1 MMISDLWSA
10 TSGSATADLPLADY
24 VLLSPGGGIYK
35 LKTNVF
41 GPLPKGTFGLI
52 LGRSSAALRGLTI
65 IPGVIDSDYVGEIL
79 IMVSTS
85 TTLSL
90 LAGERI
96 AQILLLPYHP
106 FLALPNERTGGFG
119 STGRHIFWEM
129 LIKDS
134 RPVLSLII
142 QGNNFEGLVDTGA
155 DVSVISS
162 QQWPQDW
169 KKEKSPLMLTGL
181 GSIADVYKSTHP
193 LQCQFHNGR
202 SMFVAFYIVN
212 IPINIQG
219 RDLLSPLGA
228 FITIPLE
235 N

>member
-1 MMISDLWSA
+1 M
-10 TSGSATADLPLADY
+10 
-24 VLLSPGGGIYK
+24 
-35 LKTNVF
+35 LK
-41 GPLPKGTFGLI
+41 K
-52 LGRSSAALRGLTI
+52 
-65 IPGVIDSDYVGEIL
+65 IL

-85 TTLSL
+85 TMLSL

-106 FLALPNERTGGFG
+106 FLALPSKQTGGFK
-119 STGRHIFWEM
+119 STGRHIFWKM

-142 QGNNFEGLVDTGA
+142 QENNFEGLVDTRA

-169 KKEKSPLMLTGL
+169 GKKKKSPLMLTGL
-181 GSIADVYKSTHP
+181 GSIADVWKSIHS

-202 SMFVAFYIVN
+202 SMSVTFYIVN
-212 IPINIQG
+212 IPINI
-219 RDLLSPLGA
+219 
-228 FITIPLE
+228 
-235 N
+235 

>member
-1 MMISDLWSA
+1 MIISDLRSA
-10 TSGSATADLPLADY
+10 TSGSAAANLPLADN

-90 LAGERI
+90 LAGEHI

-106 FLALPNERTGGFG
+106 FLALPNERTGGFRN
-119 STGRHIFWEM
+119 TGRRIFWEM

-142 QGNNFEGLVDTGA
+142 QGKSFEGLVDTGA
-155 DVSVISS
+155 DVSIISS

-169 KKEKSPLMLTGL
+169 EKEKSPLMLMGL
-181 GSIADVYKSTHP
+181 GSIADVWKSIHP

-202 SMFVAFYIVN
+202 SVFVTFYIVN
-212 IPINIQG
+212 IPINIWG

-228 FITIPLE
+228 FVTIPPE

>member
-1 MMISDLWSA
+1 
-10 TSGSATADLPLADY
+10 
-24 VLLSPGGGIYK
+24 
-35 LKTNVF
+35 
-41 GPLPKGTFGLI
+41 
-52 LGRSSAALRGLTI
+52 
-65 IPGVIDSDYVGEIL
+65 
-79 IMVSTS
+79 MVSTS

-90 LAGERI
+90 LARECI

-169 KKEKSPLMLTGL
+169 EKEKSPLILMGL
-181 GSIADVYKSTHP
+181 GSIADVWKSTHP

-202 SMFVAFYIVN
+202 SVFVTFYIVN
-212 IPINIQG
+212 IPINIWG
-219 RDLLSPLGA
+219 RDLLSLSGPSV
-228 FITIPLE
+228 TIPSE

>member
-1 MMISDLWSA
+1 M
-10 TSGSATADLPLADY
+10 
-24 VLLSPGGGIYK
+24 LSPGGGIYK

-52 LGRSSAALRGLTI
+52 LGCSSAALRGLTI

-90 LAGERI
+90 LAGDHI

-119 STGRHIFWEM
+119 STGWHIFWEM

-142 QGNNFEGLVDTGA
+142 QGKNFEGLVDTGQMFQLFLLNKAPRLEKRKKPSTA
-155 DVSVISS
+155 DGI
-162 QQWPQDW
+162 
-169 KKEKSPLMLTGL
+169 GL
-181 GSIADVYKSTHP
+181 HCRCLEEYPSLAMP
-193 LQCQFHNGR
+193 
-202 SMFVAFYIVN
+202 
-212 IPINIQG
+212 IP
-219 RDLLSPLGA
+219 
-228 FITIPLE
+228 
-235 N
+235 